1 MEIQMIRSAKDLIR
15 SARIQSGMTQSDM
28 AYGICSPQM
37 LSRIECGTANAS
49 PDTFEALMYRAG
61 FPHTR
66 FPFFQNRSDFECYR
80 ALKYAR
86 LHLDAWQLAPAF
98 QELQTLKT
106 FHWADNRFYYQ
117 EWILLYCRLQFYSYC
132 CNHELLYTA
141 LLAALKLTRSSF
153 TADNPT
159 NDLLTRNE
167 LELLIALAQEALYL
181 GDTETCT
188 RLICHIDN
196 SLDNGVFSSLEKTRL
211 RAEAAIVRVKHLLSL
226 SDCQNAFRLAEKH
239 RHQMVVDMESAPL
252 FELTFLAGLSAF
264 RSGFRKKADS
274 LIKAAY
280 YTAQHAESCYASAC
294 LDYLQKETAFPITE
308 QMLAL
313 PRIPLRKYPEEP
325 FDLSLSFLNP
335 AAVPAKVYDYT
346 IGDIIRDF
354 RMEQGV
360 SQQTLCHGLCSKSK
374 LSKIEGRTLQPDI
387 ALAEALLQRLGISE
401 RIFSFWGNKRE
412 VQFYE
417 LKFETMHV
425 RSAKQQ
431 ELIQKNIESMERL
444 AMEKDVL
451 WKQECLV
458 AKAMLTP
465 SPESLPLLDEALRLT
480 LPDFDIHQILNYRL
494 SWQEL
499 SILNNMAYLYGTSDE
514 LCKGILYFLQL
525 LEYQK
530 KTPLDIQMRANIFPA
545 TAYMYCDSLYR
556 AKLFHEICSLQA
568 SLDRFVMRYNL
579 TADMLFLFYYCQALG
594 ECHENDSCA
603 LHAVFA
609 CNTAHI
615 NEHYQPESSLKKY
628 LKEDFH
634 LELFY

>member
-1 MEIQMIRSAKDLIR
+1 MIRSARDLIR
-15 SARIQSGMTQSDM
+15 SARIQSGMTQEEM
-28 AYGICSPQM
+28 ADGICSLQM
-37 LSRIECGTANAS
+37 LSRIECGTANVS
-49 PDTFEALMYRAG
+49 PDTFEALMYRGG

-117 EWILLYCRLQFYSYC
+117 EWILLYCRLQFRSYRC
-132 CNHELLYTA
+132 DHKPLYDTLLTA
-141 LLAALKLTRSSF
+141 LKITRSSF

-226 SDCQNAFRLAEKH
+226 SDCRNAFRLAEKH

-252 FELTFLAGLSAF
+252 FELTFLSGLSAF
-264 RSGFRKKADS
+264 LSGFHEKADS

-280 YTAQHAESCYASAC
+280 YTAQHTESCYASVC
-294 LDYLQKETAFPITE
+294 LDWLRKKTAFPVSE

-313 PRIPLRKYPEEP
+313 PRIPLRKYPDERFDAPPP
-325 FDLSLSFLNP
+325 FLSQ
-335 AAVPAKVYDYT
+335 AAHTAKVYNYT

-360 SQQTLCHGLCSKSK
+360 SQPTLCHGLCSKSK

-401 RIFSFWGNKRE
+401 RIFTFWGNKRE

-425 RSAKQQ
+425 RSSKQQ
-431 ELIQKNIESMERL
+431 KLIHKNIERMECL
-444 AMEKDVL
+444 SKEKDIL

-458 AKAMLTP
+458 TRALLSP

-494 SWQEL
+494 TWQEL

-525 LEYQK
+525 LEYQR

-545 TAYMYCDSLYR
+545 TAYMYCESLYR
-556 AKLFHEICSLQA
+556 AKLFHEICTLQV

-579 TADMLFLFYYCQALG
+579 TADTLFLFYYCQALG
-594 ECHENDSCA
+594 ECREKEDCTLYA
-603 LHAVFA
+603 IAA
-609 CNTAHI
+609 CNISCLH
-615 NEHYQPESSLKKY
+615 EYYKSDSFLKKY
-628 LKEDFH
+628 LKDDFH

>member
-1 MEIQMIRSAKDLIR
+1 MIRSARDLIR
-15 SARIQSGMTQSDM
+15 SARIQSGMTQEEM
-28 AYGICSPQM
+28 ADGICSLQM
-37 LSRIECGTANAS
+37 LSRIECGTANVS

-98 QELQTLKT
+98 KELQTLKT

-117 EWILLYCRLQFYSYC
+117 EWILLYCRLQFRSYRC
-132 CNHELLYTA
+132 DHKPLYDALLTA
-141 LLAALKLTRSSF
+141 LKITRSSF
-153 TADNPT
+153 TTDNPT

-188 RLICHIDN
+188 RLIRHIDN

-226 SDCQNAFRLAEKH
+226 SDCRNAFRLAEKH

-252 FELTFLAGLSAF
+252 FELTFLSGLSAF
-264 RSGFRKKADS
+264 LSGFHEKADT

-280 YTAQHAESCYASAC
+280 YTAQHTENCYASVC
-294 LDYLQKETAFPITE
+294 LDWLREKTAFPVTE

-313 PRIPLRKYPEEP
+313 PRIPLRKYPEERFDAPPP
-325 FDLSLSFLNP
+325 FLSQ
-335 AAVPAKVYDYT
+335 AAHTAKVYNYT

-360 SQQTLCHGLCSKSK
+360 SQPTLCHGLCSKSK

-401 RIFSFWGNKRE
+401 RIFTFWGNKRE

-425 RSAKQQ
+425 RSSKQQ
-431 ELIQKNIESMERL
+431 KLIHKNIERMECL
-444 AMEKDVL
+444 SKEKDIL

-458 AKAMLTP
+458 AKALL
-465 SPESLPLLDEALRLT
+465 SPAQEALPLLDEALRLT
-480 LPDFDIHQILNYRL
+480 LPEFDIHQILNYRL
-494 SWQEL
+494 TWQEL

-525 LEYQK
+525 LEYQR
-530 KTPLDIQMRANIFPA
+530 KTPLDIQMRITILPA
-545 TAYMYCDSLYR
+545 TIYMYCHSLYK
-556 AKLFHEICSLQA
+556 AKLFREISILPT
-568 SLDRFVMRYNL
+568 SLDLFVMRYTL

-594 ECHENDSCA
+594 ECDEKENCV
-603 LHAVFA
+603 LHAISA
-609 CNTAHI
+609 CNTAYV
-615 NEHYQPESSLKKY
+615 NEHYKPEFSLKKY
-628 LKEDFH
+628 LKDDFQ
-634 LELFY
+634 LDLFY

>member
-1 MEIQMIRSAKDLIR
+1 MIRSAKDLIR
-15 SARIQSGMTQSDM
+15 SARIQSGMTQEEM
-28 AYGICSPQM
+28 ADGICSPQM
-37 LSRIECGTANAS
+37 LSRIECGTANVS

-264 RSGFRKKADS
+264 LSGFRKKADS

-280 YTAQHAESCYASAC
+280 YTAQHTESCYASAC
-294 LDYLQKETAFPITE
+294 LDYLQKETAFPVTE

-335 AAVPAKVYDYT
+335 AAVPAKAYDYT
-346 IGDIIRDF
+346 IGDIIHDF

-425 RSAKQQ
+425 RSTKQQ
-431 ELIQKNIESMERL
+431 ELIQKNIERMERL

-499 SILNNMAYLYGTSDE
+499 SILNNMAYLYGTSDKP
-514 LCKGILYFLQL
+514 CNGILYFLQL

-545 TAYMYCDSLYR
+545 TAYMYCNSLYK
-556 AKLFHEICSLQA
+556 AKLFHEICTLPT

-579 TADMLFLFYYCQALG
+579 TADMLFLFYSCQSLG
-594 ECHENDSCA
+594 EYHENDACA
-603 LHAVFA
+603 MQAVFA
-609 CNTAHI
+609 CNAAYI
-615 NEHYQPESSLKKY
+615 NEYNKTASFLKEY
-628 LKEDFH
+628 LKDDFQ
-634 LELFY
+634 LELLY